1 MVVVLFSRLWSTK
14 KGRRKIVRQTTVDT
28 TKTRKK
34 KIECCWRIS
43 MSDEE
48 ERPEAEA
55 ARSSSLPR
63 CSLVRCCS
71 FLAARGRSKRA
82 RFAVGEGPTKDEVY
96 WRNLRPEVRKIS
108 SLFYI
113 GERNAHNIHPPVY
126 VHPRFVSLLARAMRD
141 FLTIQ
146 QPRRLF
152 ARLTMRRATSSPHPE
167 PR

>member
-14 KGRRKIVRQTTVDT
+14 KGRRKIVRHTTVDT
-28 TKTRKK
+28 TNPRKK

-63 CSLVRCCS
+63 CSLARCCS

-82 RFAVGEGPTKDEVY
+82 TRFAVGEGPTKDEVY

-108 SLFYI
+108 LSLFYW
-113 GERNAHNIHPPVY
+113 RAKCPQHPP
-126 VHPRFVSLLARAMRD
+126 PGLCASPFCFFARARD
-141 FLTIQ
+141 
-146 QPRRLF
+146 
-152 ARLTMRRATSSPHPE
+152 A
-167 PR
+167 